1 MSTKD
6 CPVSSTGKHKNEYAI
21 FARNK
26 QGRLMAVVTSTCAM
40 SWSPN
45 LAYTWEQPPTHYFCP
60 QHGHFIVKLSRNY
73 PDIKFTGRTSN
84 SGKHKEWISGSF
96 SQEVKK

>member
-6 CPVSSTGKHKNEYAI
+6 CPVGSAGKHKNEYAI
-21 FARNK
+21 FARTK
-26 QGRLMAVVTSTCAM
+26 QGRLMAMVTSTCAM

-45 LAYTWEQPPTHYFCP
+45 LAYTWEQPPTHYFRP

-73 PDIKFTGRTSN
+73 PDIRFTGRTST
-84 SGKHKEWISGSF
+84 SGKHKEWEHVSF
-96 SQEVKK
+96 PDSRKK